1 VSALPPVQWAEQR
14 PPAVEEITAYLR
26 EAVSF
31 GDLVAGTALRQEEIA
46 DLFGVSHIPVREA
59 FKILIGEGLLE
70 QQRNRGVLV
79 ARMSAPFAFELTEYR
94 ALLEERLMLWAVP
107 RLESRDIKA
116 GRACLDD
123 LDLAETAK
131 ERLKLAAEFH
141 TLIYRKADRPF
152 FLGALQG
159 ARNNLNRY
167 WRLIW
172 EQDTFTPQSQREHHV
187 ILAACEAG
195 DAQLA
200 AKEVGEHIRAS
211 GEEVQKYFLTA
222 GDSSIQAGR

>member
-1 VSALPPVQWAEQR
+1 MSALPPVQLAEHR
-14 PPAVEEITAYLR
+14 PPAVEEITGYLR

-31 GDLVAGTALRQEEIA
+31 GDLAAGTPLRQEEIA
-46 DLFGVSHIPVREA
+46 ELFGVSHIPVREA
-59 FKILIGEGLLE
+59 FKILLGEGLLE

-79 ARMSAPFAFELTEYR
+79 ARMSASYALELTEYR

-107 RLESRDIKA
+107 NLETRDIKA
-116 GRACLDD
+116 GRACLDE
-123 LDLAETAK
+123 LDLAESAK

-152 FLGALQG
+152 FLSALQS

-172 EQDTFTPQSQREHHV
+172 EQETYIPRSQSEHHV

-195 DAQLA
+195 DAQKA
-200 AKEVGEHIRAS
+200 AKEVGKHIRAS
-211 GEEVQKYFLTA
+211 GEQVQQFFRDPGGLA
-222 GDSSIQAGR
+222 IPQGR

>member
-1 VSALPPVQWAEQR
+1 VSVLPPVQLVEPR
-14 PPAVEEITAYLR
+14 PPAVQEVTNYLR

-31 GDLVAGTALRQEEIA
+31 GDVAAGTPLRQEEIA
-46 DLFGVSHIPVREA
+46 EMFGVSHIPVREA
-59 FKILIGEGLLE
+59 FKILIAEGLLE

-79 ARMSAPFAFELTEYR
+79 ARMSPSFAYELTEYR

-107 RLESRDIKA
+107 KLDARVIRTA
-116 GRACLDD
+116 RACLDD
-123 LDLAETAK
+123 LDAASSAK
-131 ERLKLAAEFH
+131 DRLKLAAEFH
-141 TLIYRKADRPF
+141 TLIYQKADRPF
-152 FLGALQG
+152 FLNALQG

-195 DAQLA
+195 DAEKA
-200 AKEVGEHIRAS
+200 AREVGDHIRVS
-211 GEEVQKYFLTA
+211 GELVQRFFKRSPDGA
-222 GDSSIQAGR
+222 